1 MALQKCKECGKE
13 VSTKAD
19 SCPNCGAKVKKQI
32 GCLQSIFWI
41 FLVLLIISYLAFK
54 EDHLPSTSV
63 GRSSSETVKSSSK
76 VLDADYATHSDVAQ
90 AEKFLK
96 DLPDS
101 CSKSYAYASDDGTVT
116 VKIICMGSTKSQS
129 MDGLI
134 KIKDGVVTQV
144 Q

>member
-1 MALQKCKECGKE
+1 MALKKCKECGKE

-19 SCPNCGAKVKKQI
+19 SCPNCGAKAKKQI

-41 FLVLLIISYLAFK
+41 FIVLMLIGYLASK
-54 EDHLPSTSV
+54 EDHSSSTST
-63 GRSSSETVKSSSK
+63 GISYTETLKSSSK
-76 VLDADYATHSDVAQ
+76 VLDAYHATHSDVAQ

-96 DLPDS
+96 DLPDA

-116 VKIICMGSTKSQS
+116 VKIICIGSTKSQS

-144 Q
+144 K